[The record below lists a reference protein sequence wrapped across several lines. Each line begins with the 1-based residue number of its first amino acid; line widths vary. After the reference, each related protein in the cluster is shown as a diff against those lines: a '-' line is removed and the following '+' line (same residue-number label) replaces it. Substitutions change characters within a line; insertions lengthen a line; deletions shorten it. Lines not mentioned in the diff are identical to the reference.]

1 MRQIERTEYII
12 EAASK
17 SARGPL
23 NMQAQAGIAYLMSRG
38 ERQFMTG

>member
-12 EAASK
+12 EAAGK

-23 NMQAQAGIAYLMSRG
+23 HMQAHAGIAHLMSRG
-38 ERQFMTG
+38 ERQFMAG